1 MPLKQMNEDNIEIIE
16 KCIKKVQ
23 KCFPSISGIPL
34 KYGEQ
39 ILYHYTSFEKLF
51 NILNGDSLWASRSRF
66 SNDFTEDKILGDDW
80 LKKEQYYGDNYIL
93 CFSNEDDVLS
103 QWRGYCPQGGA
114 TIGFRFPSGYSTF
127 TLLDSNF
134 DETSKLTG
142 ENIELYKNR
151 PLPVIYCKP
160 KEKQVPGIDVNESL
174 FAIFEDLE
182 INDTKVRLY
191 DIVPYLKNA
200 FFYEEK
206 ELRLVFNNSDRAL
219 EKCIRFRTL
228 SDGTM
233 IPYII
238 VKFGDSLKMG
248 RDLSITYTT
257 NYINNIFEKKIK
269 NRNNSPIIIPCGRNQ
284 SEICNSFVKKIREYK
299 KEIYMDSRKKV
310 EQNWVDKYP
319 LQIICDGH
327 LPIISI
333 TVSPCPQQNYIKEV
347 IERFCQSH
355 YWLQTVQ
362 VKCSNIPYIAPKL

>member
-1 MPLKQMNEDNIEIIE
+1 MHIKKMNEDNVEAIAKRIKEI
-16 KCIKKVQ
+16 Q
-23 KCFPSISGIPL
+23 KCFPDISGIPL
-34 KYGEQ
+34 EDGEQ
-39 ILYHYTSFEKLF
+39 VLYHYTSFEKLF

-66 SNDFTEDKILGDDW
+66 SNDSTEDKILGDDW

-114 TIGFRFPSGYSTF
+114 TIGFRFPKGYSTF
-127 TLLDSNF
+127 TLLDSDF
-134 DETSKLTG
+134 DEKSKLTG
-142 ENIELYKNR
+142 KNIELYKNR
-151 PLPVIYCKP
+151 PLPVVYCQP
-160 KEKQVPGIDVNESL
+160 KEKQIPGINVSENL
-174 FAIFEDLE
+174 FAIFDDPETM
-182 INDTKVRLY
+182 NTNACLY

-200 FFYEEK
+200 FFREEN

-228 SDGTM
+228 DDGTM

-238 VKFGDSLKMG
+238 VKFGDLLKMG
-248 RDLSITYTT
+248 RDLSFTYTDK
-257 NYINNIFEKKIK
+257 YITDIFEEKIK
-269 NRNNSPIIIPCGRNQ
+269 NRNNNPIIIPCGRNQ
-284 SEICNSFVKKIREYK
+284 SEICKLFMTKIREYK
-299 KEIYMDSRKKV
+299 KEIYNDSSREV
-310 EQNWVDKYP
+310 EQTWADKSP

-327 LPIISI
+327 LPIVSI

-347 IERFCQSH
+347 IERYCQSH